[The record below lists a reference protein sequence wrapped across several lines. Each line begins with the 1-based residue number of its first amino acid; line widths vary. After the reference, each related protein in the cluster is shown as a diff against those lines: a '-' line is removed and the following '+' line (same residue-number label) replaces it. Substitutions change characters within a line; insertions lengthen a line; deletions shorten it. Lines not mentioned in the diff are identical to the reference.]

1 MLDNG
6 DQDLAVERLKRAQ
19 EERVANGLA
28 EIWPRPQGSTEVKK
42 RVADEPADPRE
53 PDHGEYPEKGPRSER
68 QREEPVVPGQPGQ
81 PGRGGEPAEGTQ
93 LALGRVQRIGGY
105 GHPVR
110 NHDRRPGD
118 GAGRWTRGAG
128 GGTRGV
134 CV

>member
-53 PDHGEYPEKGPRSER
+53 PDHGEYPEKGSRSER
-68 QREEPVVPGQPGQ
+68 QREELVVPGQPGP
-81 PGRGGEPAEGTQ
+81 PGRRGPAGEGSKPAP
-93 LALGRVQRIGGY
+93 GR
-105 GHPVR
+105 
-110 NHDRRPGD
+110 
-118 GAGRWTRGAG
+118 ATGR
-128 GGTRGV
+128 
-134 CV
+134 